1 MSKGKPSRP
10 AGAPGAFT
18 ESYAMPEQQSPGQPK
33 AREVR
38 SELMFAELQGR
49 DKLVVFWGGEDR
61 TRLLAGLCEQVHTF
75 DPAVNIDGSF
85 ACRTED
91 YAGVLL
97 LLRRRGPDPIKNHE
111 RLTQLGDRLREFAA
125 QPFAGQQ
132 IPARRV
138 DRMAVEAP
146 DRPGW
151 LCRVAKEIADRG
163 LNIAKLET
171 ETADLAAGRGGAPD
185 PRCLL
190 LFTLELPRTD
200 PALLEE
206 LRQGITRLDAGAR
219 VGFGA
224 GATRMLFDLFTR
236 SPSDAATFPG
246 VGFDEPLLA
255 QRLGPKTP

>member
-1 MSKGKPSRP
+1 
-10 AGAPGAFT
+10 
-18 ESYAMPEQQSPGQPK
+18 
-33 AREVR
+33 V
-38 SELMFAELQGR
+38 
-49 DKLVVFWGGEDR
+49 
-61 TRLLAGLCEQVHTF
+61 
-75 DPAVNIDGSF
+75 
-85 ACRTED
+85 
-91 YAGVLL
+91 
-97 LLRRRGPDPIKNHE
+97 
-111 RLTQLGDRLREFAA
+111 
-125 QPFAGQQ
+125 
-132 IPARRV
+132 
-138 DRMAVEAP
+138 
-146 DRPGW
+146 
-151 LCRVAKEIADRG
+151 CRVAKEIADRG